1 MISKKQ
7 EILIDQIINLL
18 AADEELSRGILRE
31 YLLKGK
37 LKEYLIEA
45 IDNDINGSIAG
56 ALVNS
61 LEIALNK

>member
-31 YLLKGK
+31 YLVKGK
-37 LKEYLIEA
+37 LKEYFIEA

>member
-1 MISKKQ
+1 MISEKQ
-7 EILIDQIINLL
+7 DILIDQIINLL
-18 AADEELSRGILRE
+18 AADEKIDRFLLRD

-37 LKEYLIEA
+37 LKQYLIEA

>member
-1 MISKKQ
+1 
-7 EILIDQIINLL
+7 LL
-18 AADEELSRGILRE
+18 RD